1 MNLGEYS
8 ESLFT
13 TRCIE
18 MGYIVSKPFSHYTR
32 YDLIVDVDN
41 SLHRVQVKSTGYL
54 RKRDNQCHVKID
66 YTKDEVDWFAIYFK
80 KLESWYVLPIEAVE
94 GIIQFSVKKNY
105 ESKYNVFKDNF
116 GFVRHGF

>member
-1 MNLGEYS
+1 MKLGEYS

-32 YDLIVDVDN
+32 YDLIIDVDN
-41 SLHRVQVKSTGYL
+41 VLHRVQVKSTEYL
-54 RKRDNQCHVKID
+54 KKKDNQCNVKID

-80 KLESWYVLPIEAVE
+80 IFNSWYVLPIEAVK
-94 GIIQFSVKKNY
+94 GINHFSVKKDY
-105 ESKYNVFKDNF
+105 KSKYNIFKDNF
-116 GFVRHGF
+116 GFLRHGF

>member
-32 YDLIVDVDN
+32 YDLVIDVNN
-41 SLHRVQVKSTGYL
+41 SLHRVQVKSTEYL
-54 RKRDNQCHVKID
+54 RNKDNQCNVKID
-66 YTKDEVDWFAIYFK
+66 YTKDEIDWFAIYFK
-80 KLESWYVLPIEAVE
+80 IFKSWYVLPIEAVD
-94 GIIQFSVKKNY
+94 GIVQFSVKKDSK
-105 ESKYNVFKDNF
+105 SKYNIFKDNF
-116 GFVRHGF
+116 GFLRHGF

>member
-1 MNLGEYS
+1 MNLGEYA

-13 TRCIE
+13 TRCIDT
-18 MGYIVSKPFSHYTR
+18 GYIVSKPFSHYAR

-41 SLHRVQVKSTGYL
+41 LLHRVQVKSTDHI
-54 RKRDNQCHVKID
+54 RPKDNQCQVKID

-80 KLESWYVLPIEAVE
+80 KLDSWYVLPIEVVDN
-94 GIIQFSVKKNY
+94 IIQFSVKKDY
-105 ESKYNVFKDNF
+105 ESKYNVFKNNF

>member
-32 YDLIVDVDN
+32 YDLIVDLDN
-41 SLHRVQVKSTGYL
+41 ALHRVQVKSTGYL

-94 GIIQFSVKKNY
+94 GIIQFSVKKRLRI
-105 ESKYNVFKDNF
+105 KV
-116 GFVRHGF
+116 

>member
-41 SLHRVQVKSTGYL
+41 ALHRVQVKSTGYL

-94 GIIQFSVKKNY
+94 GINHFSVKKNY
-105 ESKYNVFKDNF
+105 KSKYNIFKDNF

>member
-41 SLHRVQVKSTGYL
+41 VLQRVQVKSTDHV
-54 RKRDNQCHVKID
+54 RPKDNQCQVRVNYDKE
-66 YTKDEVDWFAIYFK
+66 EVDWFAIYFK

-94 GIIQFSVKKNY
+94 GIIQFSVKKDY

>member
-1 MNLGEYS
+1 MKLGEYS

-32 YDLIVDVDN
+32 YDLIIDVDN
-41 SLHRVQVKSTGYL
+41 VLHRVQVKSTEYL
-54 RKRDNQCHVKID
+54 KKKDNQCNVKID

-80 KLESWYVLPIEAVE
+80 IFNSWYVLPIEAVK
-94 GIIQFSVKKNY
+94 GINHFSVKKDY
-105 ESKYNVFKDNF
+105 KSKYNIFKDNF
-116 GFVRHGF
+116 GFIRHGF

>member
-1 MNLGEYS
+1 MKLGEYS

-32 YDLIVDVDN
+32 YDLIIDVDN
-41 SLHRVQVKSTGYL
+41 VLHRVQVKSTEYL
-54 RKRDNQCHVKID
+54 KKKDNQCNVKID

-80 KLESWYVLPIEAVE
+80 IFNSWYVLPIEAVK
-94 GIIQFSVKKNY
+94 GINHFSVKKDY
-105 ESKYNVFKDNF
+105 KSKYNIFKDNF

>member
-1 MNLGEYS
+1 MKLGEYS

-32 YDLIVDVDN
+32 YDLIIDVDN
-41 SLHRVQVKSTGYL
+41 VLHRVQVKSTEYL
-54 RKRDNQCHVKID
+54 KKKDNQCNVKID

-80 KLESWYVLPIEAVE
+80 IFNSWYVLPIEAVK
-94 GIIQFSVKKNY
+94 GINHFSVKKDY
-105 ESKYNVFKDNF
+105 KSKYNIFKDNF
-116 GFVRHGF
+116 GFFRHGF

>member
-41 SLHRVQVKSTGYL
+41 VLQRVQVKSTDHV
-54 RKRDNQCHVKID
+54 RPKDNQCQVRVNYDKEEI
-66 YTKDEVDWFAIYFK
+66 DWFAIYIYK
-80 KLESWYVLPIEAVE
+80 NKDWYVLPIDVVKD
-94 GIIQFSVKKNY
+94 IKQFSIKLNY
-105 ESKYNVFKDNF
+105 KSKYDIFKNNF
-116 GFVRHGF
+116 GFLRHGF

>member
-32 YDLIVDVDN
+32 YDLIVDLDN
-41 SLHRVQVKSTGYL
+41 ALHRVQVKSTGYL

-94 GIIQFSVKKNY
+94 GIIQFSVKKDY

>member
-32 YDLIVDVDN
+32 YDLIIDVDN
-41 SLHRVQVKSTGYL
+41 VLHRVQVKSTEYL
-54 RKRDNQCHVKID
+54 KKKDNQCNVKID

-80 KLESWYVLPIEAVE
+80 IFNSWYVLPIEAVK
-94 GIIQFSVKKNY
+94 GINHFSVKKDY
-105 ESKYNVFKDNF
+105 KSKYNIFKDNF
-116 GFVRHGF
+116 GFLRHGF